1 MDDALMHSGTDA
13 YSSWSYFHALI
24 YYAYWSICPLMRST
38 TAKAKIIGLLLQSLP
53 HGSTPGGKP

>member
-1 MDDALMHSGTDA
+1 MDDASMHSGTEA

-24 YYAYWSICPLMRST
+24 HYSYLSICPLMRWT
-38 TAKAKIIGLLLQSLP
+38 TVRAKIIGLLLQPLP